1 MSSVWGKILR
11 DLRNPLFRQ
20 GYSLMANTV
29 VTGVLGMG
37 YWLLAANPA
46 LYSEEEFGRGQAVI
60 TAMRLFASL
69 TALGFVGALA
79 RYLPVAGRRTPELIL
94 RGYGLAAATGGV
106 AALGFLLTLPM
117 WGQTYQV
124 LSGFGPGL
132 FFLASVMVWAVFTL
146 QDVVLT
152 GLRRATFVPMNNFI
166 FGLVKM
172 GLLVALA
179 AALPEG
185 GIFVSW
191 VIPTAL
197 ALIPVNWLIF
207 GVVVPRHVRESDSEQ
222 APPRLRE
229 IGRFLAGDFPGTLSI
244 LAIVYLVPVVIATQV
259 GEATFGRFSMAHTL
273 ASMIELLAMNMAVSL
288 TVEGSFDPARLAAN
302 CRRALRRAFMIVTPL
317 IAVAI
322 LGAPLILTI
331 FGPKFA
337 EEGTLLLRLMSLAV
351 LPRVLIEVYLSALRS
366 QSKARSLAIVQI
378 GLAVLV
384 LVSTI
389 ALFPFAGVNAVG
401 YGLLFSELLVAILIF
416 GNLRK
421 ILKFD
426 ETGKATV
433 IQGSSGTA

>member
-1 MSSVWGKILR
+1 MSSLWGKLLR

-29 VTGVLGMG
+29 ITGTLGMG
-37 YWLLAANPA
+37 YWLLAAHFYTP
-46 LYSEEEFGRGQAVI
+46 EEFGRGQAVI

-79 RYLPVAGRRTPELIL
+79 RFLPVAGRRTPEFIL
-94 RGYGLAAATGGV
+94 RGYVLAAATGGV
-106 AALGFLLTLPM
+106 AAIGFLLTLPL
-117 WGQTYQV
+117 WGKTYAV
-124 LSGFGPGL
+124 LGGFGPGL
-132 FFLASVMVWAVFTL
+132 FFLAAVLVWAIFTL

-152 GLRRATFVPMNNFI
+152 GLRRATWVPVNNLI
-166 FGLVKM
+166 FGVVKM

-179 AALPEG
+179 AALPSG

-191 VIPTAL
+191 MIPTAL

-207 GVVVPRHVRESDSEQ
+207 GVVVPRHVKKADPAQE
-222 APPRLRE
+222 PPGLRQ

-244 LAIVYLVPVVIATQV
+244 LGIVYLVPVVVATKV

-288 TVEGSFDPARLAAN
+288 TVEGSFDRSKLAVN
-302 CRRALRRAFMIVTPL
+302 CRRALRRAFMIVTP
-317 IAVAI
+317 IVAVSF

-331 FGPKFA
+331 FGSDFA
-337 EEGTLLLRLMSLAV
+337 AEGTTLLRLMSLAV
-351 LPRVLIEVYLSALRS
+351 LPRVLIEVYLSALRAQS
-366 QSKARSLAIVQI
+366 QARTLAIVQI

-384 LVSTI
+384 LVSTVV
-389 ALFPFAGVNAVG
+389 LFPFFHVNAVG
-401 YGLLFSELLVAILIF
+401 YGLLFSELLMALLIF

-421 ILKFD
+421 ILKFG
-426 ETGKATV
+426 ETGQPTV
-433 IQGSSGTA
+433 AQGSTGAA

>member
-1 MSSVWGKILR
+1 
-11 DLRNPLFRQ
+11 
-20 GYSLMANTV
+20 MANTV

-124 LSGFGPGL
+124 LGGFGPGL

>member
-1 MSSVWGKILR
+1 MSRVWGKILV

-20 GYSLMANTV
+20 GYSLMMNTV
-29 VTGVLGMG
+29 ITGVLGMG
-37 YWLLAANPA
+37 YWLLAAHYYTP
-46 LYSEEEFGRGQAVI
+46 EEFGRGQAVI

-79 RYLPVAGRRTPELIL
+79 RFLPVAGHRTPDLIL

-106 AALGFLLTLPM
+106 AAVGFLLTLPM
-117 WGQTYQV
+117 WGQTYSV
-124 LSGFGPGL
+124 LAGFGPGL
-132 FFLASVMVWAVFTL
+132 FFLASVVVWAVFTL

-152 GLRRATFVPMNNFI
+152 GLRRATFVPLNNLI

-172 GLLVALA
+172 GLLVAVA
-179 AALPEG
+179 GALPSG

-207 GVVVPRHVRESDSEQ
+207 GVIVPRHVKQSDPLQE
-222 APPRLRE
+222 PPKLRE
-229 IGRFLAGDFPGTLSI
+229 VGRFLAGDFPGTLSI

-288 TVEGSFDPARLAAN
+288 TVEGSFDRAKLALN
-302 CRRALRRAFMIVTPL
+302 CRRALRRAFMIVIPIIT
-317 IAVAI
+317 VAI

-331 FGPKFA
+331 FGSEFA
-337 EEGTLLLRLMSLAV
+337 EEGTLLLRLMALAV
-351 LPRVLIEVYLSALRS
+351 LPRVLIEVYLSALRAQS
-366 QSKARSLAIVQI
+366 QARKLAAVQI

-384 LVSTI
+384 LVSTV
-389 ALFPFAGVNAVG
+389 ALFPYFHVNAVG
-401 YGLLFSELLVAILIF
+401 YGLLFSELLVAFLIF

-421 ILKFD
+421 ILKYD
-426 ETGKATV
+426 ESGRPTV
-433 IQGSSGTA
+433 TQGSSGAA

>member
-37 YWLLAANPA
+37 YWLLAANPE

-106 AALGFLLTLPM
+106 AALGFLLTLPL

-124 LSGFGPGL
+124 LGGFGPGL

>member
-106 AALGFLLTLPM
+106 AALGFLLTLPL

-124 LSGFGPGL
+124 LGGFGPGL

-222 APPRLRE
+222 QPPRLRE